1 MKKLISFFE
10 IPASDFDRAVEF
22 YEHVLD
28 VTCTRCDCGEEKMA
42 FFPDPETGPRG
53 AISYAKG
60 FDPSPGGVIISF
72 CVDRIE
78 DVLSRVIAN
87 GGKVFIPKTKI
98 EAEGQGYFAVFFDCE
113 GNKIGLHSVTE

>member
-1 MKKLISFFE
+1 MKQLISFFE
-10 IPASDFDRAVEF
+10 IPAADFYRAVNF

-28 VTCTRCDCGEEKMA
+28 VKCAQCDCGEEKMA

-60 FDPSPGGVIISF
+60 FEPSPGGVIISF
-72 CVDRIE
+72 CIERIE
-78 DVLSRVIAN
+78 ETLGRVMAK
-87 GGKVFIPKTKI
+87 GGKVLIPKTKI

-113 GNKIGLHSVTE
+113 GNKIGLHSITG